1 MNERASLAL
10 ALSGRYEIEREL
22 GAGGMATV
30 YLARDI
36 KHARQVALKVLHP
49 ELAAALGPERF
60 LAEIRTTANLQ
71 HPHILPLHDSGEADG
86 YLYYVMPFFA
96 GEALR
101 QRLDRE
107 TQLPV
112 EDAVRIARE
121 ILAALDYAHRQGI
134 VHRDIKPENI
144 LLHDGSA
151 LVADFGI
158 ALAVQSAGGQRMTQT
173 GLSLGTPQYMSP
185 EQAMGE
191 KNIDGRADVYATGAV
206 LYEMLTGEPPFSGAS
221 VQAIVAKVM
230 TERPMS
236 PRTVRDTIPPHIEAA
251 VMRALAK
258 LPADR
263 FATGKDFS
271 DALDGRG
278 NTAVVADV
286 SRRSSARTRA
296 LPWIVAAAMGA
307 LAGGAAV
314 FTWHRAHHET
324 NESVRFTVEPPAG
337 MSIYD
342 GPFERPFALSA
353 DGRSVLFGAGTKGAL
368 YLRRLDQLQPVPVA
382 GVERMFDYHFSPDG
396 KSMAYV
402 LLESSPSLRTLRFG
416 GGEGSAPFTVLAD
429 SAPQQFTWSR
439 AQDIVYPVPIGPS
452 GGIWRLSAGGGA
464 PRRIVARD
472 TADGAWV
479 TATVLEDGRTV
490 AFRAYRKGEAIF
502 RPTGQLR
509 LVSIDGG
516 PVAKVELAVENILGY
531 ADGFLIYGAGDGRIM
546 GVRFDLASRKVRGEP
561 VALLDNVT
569 SRPISGL
576 AAALGAN
583 GTLAYLSGASTTR
596 VDIVNEHGVTLSTL
610 ALEPRKLTS
619 VNWSPDGTRVVLQSR
634 QGGMSSDLWVYDT
647 LTRVTTRLT
656 RDGGAQAAVWT
667 PDSKRIAYLAPG
679 KPRNVLVWMPAD
691 GSAPAEPIAAA
702 AKASG
707 GFSFSADGKYVFAN
721 NSYRDSGFS
730 TSMTAFPLDGG
741 APTPMLPG
749 VKSPFPPKTSPDG
762 RWMVYSSLEGERREV
777 YIRPFPSGTGR
788 IQVSTHGGD
797 SPKWSRDGRQIIYHT
812 PASFRV
818 ATVDPSGALPR
829 LVRDDSLFA
838 DVFRQDFSVHPDGK
852 RFALLRDAGD
862 GPKLVIVTHWLD
874 EALAKLRGSSAQ

>member
-1 MNERASLAL
+1 MDTRSSLVL

-30 YLARDI
+30 YLARDV

-86 YLYYVMPFFA
+86 YLYYVMPFVA

-107 TQLPV
+107 TQLPI
-112 EDAVRIARE
+112 EDSVRIARE
-121 ILAALDYAHRQGI
+121 TLSALDYAHRQGI

-191 KNIDGRADVYATGAV
+191 RHIDSRADVYAVGAV

-236 PRTVRDTIPPHIEAA
+236 PRTVRDTIPVHVEAA
-251 VMRALAK
+251 ALRALAK

-278 NTAVVADV
+278 NTGAVSDV
-286 SRRSSARTRA
+286 TRPSSARTRL
-296 LPWIVAAAMGA
+296 LPWIGAAALGV
-307 LAGGAAV
+307 LAGGATVLA
-314 FTWHRAHHET
+314 WNRAHHEV

-342 GPFERPFALSA
+342 GPFERQFALSA
-353 DGRSVLFGAGTKGAL
+353 DGRSVLFSAGLKAAL

-382 GVERMFDYHFSPDG
+382 GVERGLDYHFSPDG
-396 KSMAYV
+396 YSMAYV
-402 LLESSPSLRTLRFG
+402 LVEPSPSLRTLRFG
-416 GGEGSAPFTVLAD
+416 GGEGSAPLTVLAD

-439 AQDIVYPVPIGPS
+439 AQDIVYAVPVGPS
-452 GGIWRLSAGGGA
+452 AGIWRLSAAGGA
-464 PRRIVARD
+464 PRRVVARD
-472 TADGAWV
+472 TADGTWV
-479 TATVLEDGRTV
+479 NATVFEDGRTV
-490 AFRAYRKGEAIF
+490 AFRAQKRGEARF
-502 RPTGQLR
+502 QPGGQLR
-509 LVSIDGG
+509 VVSIDGG
-516 PVAKVELAVENILGY
+516 PVANVALEVQNVLGY
-531 ADGFLIYGAGDGRIM
+531 ADGFLIYGAVDGRIM
-546 GVRFDLASRKVRGEP
+546 GVRFDLASRKLRGEP

-569 SRPISGL
+569 GRPISGL
-576 AAALGAN
+576 AAALGTN

-610 ALEPRKLTS
+610 ALEPRKLTR
-619 VNWSPDGTRVVLQSR
+619 VNWSPDGTRVVLQS
-634 QGGMSSDLWVYDT
+634 GPAGMTDLWVYDT

-656 RDGGAQAAVWT
+656 RDAGAQAPVWT

-691 GSAPAEPIAAA
+691 GSAPAEPIAVA

-707 GFSFSADGKYVFAN
+707 GFSFSADGKYVFVYTG
-721 NSYRDSGFS
+721 YRDSGFS
-730 TSMTAFPLDGG
+730 TSVTAFSLDGG
-741 APTPMLPG
+741 APMPMLPG
-749 VKSPFPPKTSPDG
+749 VKFPLMPKTSPDG

-788 IQVSTHGGD
+788 VQVSTHGGD
-797 SPKWSRDGRQIIYHT
+797 SPKWSRDGRQIIYHA
-812 PASFRV
+812 PAAFRV
-818 ATVDPSGALPR
+818 ATLDMSGALPR

-838 DVFRQDFSVHPDGK
+838 DVLRQDFSVHPDGK

-862 GPKLVIVTHWLD
+862 GPKIVIVTHWLD
-874 EALAKLRGSSAQ
+874 EALAKLRGSSAK